1 MRTWKIGL
9 KDNRSVL
16 IRPLSADDKQRLLS
30 FVNALSEEAILWGN
44 PSYDEA
50 KIDRWM
56 SGAGKGLSLV
66 AIDGDRIVGI
76 AGIHVPSLP
85 RVRGIGDMMIYLH
98 QDFHG
103 VGLGTAMTE
112 RLLALAKD
120 KGLHRIGLEVVEDN
134 EAAVRLYKR
143 LGFKVEGTLRDAYY
157 GTDKKYHN
165 MFVMGRLFRLQSVEQ

>member
-1 MRTWKIGL
+1 MGTWKIGL

-16 IRPLSADDKQRLLS
+16 LRPLSADDKQRLLT

-44 PSYDEA
+44 PPYDEA

-66 AIDGDRIVGI
+66 AINDDKIVGI
-76 AGIHVPSLP
+76 AGIHAPSLP
-85 RVRGIGDMMIYLH
+85 RMRGIGDMMIYLH

-103 VGLGTAMTE
+103 AGLGMAMTE

-120 KGLHRIGLEVVEDN
+120 KGLHRIGLEMVEDN
-134 EAAVRLYKR
+134 EAAVRLYKK
-143 LGFKVEGTLRDAYY
+143 LGFKIEGTLRDAYY
-157 GTDKKYHN
+157 GTDKRYHN
-165 MFVMGRLFRLQSVEQ
+165 MLVMGLLIQQK